1 MCPSRTNKQPH
12 TWLLHLHS
20 VGRQKGAIM
29 KPSQVARTLKTLI
42 NARQPTMIW
51 GPPGAGKSQIV
62 AQVAKGYGE
71 FLDIRLPLLDAVDL
85 RGIPTIKDGR
95 TEWVTPAMFPRK
107 GKGVLFLDELVQA
120 MPIVQSAA
128 SQLIL
133 DRKIG
138 EYTLP
143 DGWAVVAAGNRE
155 TDRAATNR
163 MPSHI
168 ANRFTHLNF
177 EVDPEDW
184 IEWAFANDINPM
196 VIAFIGFKPE
206 LLHKFDPKQKAFP
219 TPRSWEFVSNILN
232 HNGVDECLQ
241 EVVAGTVGEGASV
254 EFVGFVRVFREMP
267 DYETICKRPGGTK
280 VPENVAARYAVATML
295 AQRTKNEDMKAVMQ
309 YVNRMPTEFQILTT
323 QDMVRRN
330 KRLAETSAYINWA
343 ANNSKTLI
351 NATVR

>member
-1 MCPSRTNKQPH
+1 
-12 TWLLHLHS
+12 
-20 VGRQKGAIM
+20 M
-29 KPSQVARTLKTLI
+29 KPSQVARTLKTLF
-42 NARQPTMIW
+42 AAKQPVMIW
-51 GPPGAGKSQIV
+51 GPPGVGKSKIV
-62 AQVAKGYGE
+62 EQVAKEIGYKY
-71 FLDIRLPLLDAVDL
+71 LDLRLPLMDAVDL
-85 RGIPTIKDGR
+85 RGIPTVKGDS
-95 TEWVTPAMFPRK
+95 TAWLTPNMFPRS
-107 GKGVLFLDELVQA
+107 GKWVINLDEIVQA
-120 MPIVQSAA
+120 LQAVQSGA
-128 SQLIL
+128 SSLIL
-133 DRKIG
+133 DRRIG
-138 EYTLP
+138 DYTLP
-143 DGWAVVAAGNRE
+143 EGCVMAATGNRE
-155 TDRAATNR
+155 TDRAATTR

-184 IEWAFANDINPM
+184 IEWAFANKINPM

-232 HNGVDECLQ
+232 HDGVDECLQ

-295 AQRTKNEDMKAVMQ
+295 AQRTKNEDMKSVMQ
-309 YVNRMPTEFQILTT
+309 YISRMPSEFQILSLN
-323 QDMVRRN
+323 DMTRRN

-343 ANNSKTLI
+343 AANKDLLL